1 MSEPVKT
8 AVRAEIEPTPLEMSA
23 IVREHYEVVYRFC
36 ARRVG
41 QDWAADV
48 AQETFLNAQKALKRF
63 RFESSLRSWLIGIA
77 LNECRSLIRKRKLFP
92 PTIEFDLPDA
102 SASGRENAWI
112 DRTAL
117 TKALNALSDE
127 HRDVVVMHE
136 IEGLSYDE
144 IAAVIGIPSGTV
156 KSRLHHAFI
165 NLRKSLRDEVRG

>member
-48 AQETFLNAQKALKRF
+48 AQETFLTAQKALKRF

-77 LNECRSLIRKRKLFP
+77 LNECRSLI
-92 PTIEFDLPDA
+92 
-102 SASGRENAWI
+102 
-112 DRTAL
+112 
-117 TKALNALSDE
+117 
-127 HRDVVVMHE
+127 
-136 IEGLSYDE
+136 
-144 IAAVIGIPSGTV
+144 
-156 KSRLHHAFI
+156 
-165 NLRKSLRDEVRG
+165 